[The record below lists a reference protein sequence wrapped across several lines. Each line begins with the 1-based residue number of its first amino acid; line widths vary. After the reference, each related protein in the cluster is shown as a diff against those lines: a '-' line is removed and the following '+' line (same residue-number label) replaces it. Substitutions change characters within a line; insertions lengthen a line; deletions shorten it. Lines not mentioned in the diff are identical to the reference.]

1 MFTNFVGGLGGP
13 CGPFRS
19 WRSLRHWGRV
29 PRFHGWSGSLIGALV
44 PHLSALTPVLARAA
58 DRETDARARG
68 DAEGALAA
76 NTCKDGLLGN
86 MYRATY
92 ATTGTYAGNTNVR
105 IDLMTDG
112 LTASP

>member
-1 MFTNFVGGLGGP
+1 
-13 CGPFRS
+13 
-19 WRSLRHWGRV
+19 
-29 PRFHGWSGSLIGALV
+29 
-44 PHLSALTPVLARAA
+44 LT
-58 DRETDARARG
+58 
-68 DAEGALAA
+68 A

-86 MYRATY
+86 MYRAKY